1 MSKKGN
7 HWALHEEYIEVK
19 TGTGETALALT
30 PEAVAIG
37 DVRLVIQKVL
47 WDSARLHDFLGQWSY
62 RDETFLDLIKPG
74 LLGGAVVFLVALA
87 LGIPNDSRRARER
100 KEGRRLKGPELVNAR
115 K

>member
-47 WDSARLHDFLGQWSY
+47 WDNARLHDFLGQWIY
-62 RDETFLDLIKPG
+62 RDETFLDFIKPG
-74 LLGGAVVFLVALA
+74 LLGGIVVFLVALVLA
-87 LGIPNDSRRARER
+87 LPKVSLRARER
-100 KEGRRLKGPELVNAR
+100 
-115 K
+115 